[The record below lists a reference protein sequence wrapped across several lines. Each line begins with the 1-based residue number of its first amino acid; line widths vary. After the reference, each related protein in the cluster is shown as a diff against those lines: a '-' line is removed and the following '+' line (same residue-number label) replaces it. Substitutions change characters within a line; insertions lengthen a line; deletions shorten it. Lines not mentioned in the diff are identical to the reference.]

1 MSILDDPGPSTSSND
16 TTNQDSWIWCVVP
29 PGKGRM
35 MDKEVEV
42 WFEKCMSPLLFNG
55 TYYLLV
61 GKVTLS
67 SGIALGP

>member
-1 MSILDDPGPSTSSND
+1 
-16 TTNQDSWIWCVVP
+16 VP

-35 MDKEVEV
+35 TDKEVEV
-42 WFEKCMSPLLFNG
+42 WFEKCTSPLLFNG